1 MHSIVLITMLAQ
13 APSGDVPPRRDAAAQ
28 TQPSSPIRRLF
39 GRGKSAKPAV
49 PPEPT
54 TKAARKTAT
63 SRDPGVVPVNVNVPR
78 PAVVQDPTLPA
89 LPDSS
94 LPINTPNAT
103 AALGTSAG
111 QPLALEA
118 ALYGA
123 ITSNP
128 DLVALRQGNAA
139 SAEAVEVARRFPVT
153 LNPTLWVDIRPLVY
167 ERAPR
172 VSFPNGSSI
181 PPKLDQKDAL
191 MYFSLRQPIELGNQT
206 THRFHIAKAAYDQ
219 QQWTVLQAEMTAL
232 VQTYRLFQTAAYRR
246 EKLRVANQLAEFN
259 DRLVQTLKKRMEAAN
274 QVLAAD
280 VALAEVEAESTRQL
294 VEAARQDYATALADL
309 QNQIGIPETAGTAEP
324 FGEFELPGVIP
335 EVGDRELIDLAIH
348 NRPDLHAARA
358 AARGAKAAVCL
369 AKGDRIPTPV
379 VGPVYERD
387 EQGTQFFGFVY
398 ITPIPILNNG
408 QPLVRQREA
417 ELRRAIAATQQLEQK
432 AAAQV
437 RSAVAKWNGANRL
450 VARTGGLP
458 DAIRGQIAS
467 LEQLFEAGQADLSRL
482 LQARRSL
489 IQLENARLDAIW
501 AATQAQADLLTAV
514 GTPSMIQALRATH
527 QPIQA
532 NSASSAPSTD
542 AVVPASAPAPAR

>member
-1 MHSIVLITMLAQ
+1 MHSIVLITMMLAQ
-13 APSGDVPPRRDAAAQ
+13 SPSGDAAPRREEVVL

-39 GRGKSAKPAV
+39 GRGKSAKATV
-49 PPEPT
+49 PPEPVA
-54 TKAARKTAT
+54 KAAARKPVT
-63 SRDPGVVPVNVNVPR
+63 SRDPGVVPVNVNAPR
-78 PAVVQDPTLPA
+78 PAEVQDPTLPA
-89 LPDSS
+89 LPEAS
-94 LPINTPNAT
+94 LPINTPNTT
-103 AALGTSAG
+103 AALGASGG

-139 SAEAVEVARRFPVT
+139 SAEAVEVARQFPVT

-167 ERAPR
+167 ERVPR
-172 VSFPNGSSI
+172 VNFPNGTSI

-191 MYFSLRQPIELGNQT
+191 MYFSLRQPIEMGNQT

-219 QQWTVLQAEMTAL
+219 QQWNVLQAEITAL
-232 VQTYRLFQTAAYRR
+232 VQTYRMFQTAAYRR
-246 EKLRVANQLAEFN
+246 EKLRVAIQLSEFN
-259 DRLVQTLKKRMEAAN
+259 DRLVQTLKKRLEAPN

-309 QNQIGIPETAGTAEP
+309 QNQIGVPETAGTAEP

-358 AARGAKAAVCL
+358 AARGAKAAVSL

-398 ITPIPILNNG
+398 ITPLPILNNG
-408 QPLVRQREA
+408 SALVRQREA
-417 ELRRAIAATQQLEQK
+417 ELRRAISSTQQLEQK

-532 NSASSAPSTD
+532 SSASSAPSTD
-542 AVVPASAPAPAR
+542 AVVPASVPAR